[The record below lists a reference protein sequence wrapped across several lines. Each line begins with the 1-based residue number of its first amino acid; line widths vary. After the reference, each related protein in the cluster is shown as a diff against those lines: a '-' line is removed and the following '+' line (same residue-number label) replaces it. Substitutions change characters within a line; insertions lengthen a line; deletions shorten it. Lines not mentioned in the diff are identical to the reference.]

1 MLLGKTILIL
11 PCICMT
17 IDTFSWYVPQF
28 MLMSV
33 TYWLWITY
41 AKYPL
46 PMICSVH
53 KHCPPFTERT
63 STRTLLLTSIAP
75 NRPCNCP
82 SNAALST
89 VLWIEYIVG
98 RGLRSL
104 SALLSKLHN
113 SRVWR
118 GATIQNN
125 YIFCCCVCCCGA
137 TLLLLGQLIS
147 CIVVL
152 VVALSHS
159 QWMVVGWS
167 DKH

>member
-1 MLLGKTILIL
+1 MN
-11 PCICMT
+11 

-63 STRTLLLTSIAP
+63 SIVIRHHTNPFVDIDRTQQTVQLSKQCCLVNCTL
-75 NRPCNCP
+75 NRVHCR
-82 SNAALST
+82 SWST
-89 VLWIEYIVG
+89 VVVVACSG
-98 RGLRSL
+98 RRR
-104 SALLSKLHN
+104 ALSKLHN

-125 YIFCCCVCCCGA
+125 YIFCCCCCCGA
-137 TLLLLGQLIS
+137 TLLLLGQPAH
-147 CIVVL
+147 L
-152 VVALSHS
+152 VYCGPRCCLVAFTMDGGRMK
-159 QWMVVGWS
+159 W
-167 DKH
+167 